1 MATTLYICFTD
12 TPWGSLPV
20 IKIDGREYAQMNAIA
35 RHISHFTGTAAG
47 SRHEAAFLDQI
58 ADVGAEFWYKF
69 APYLIES
76 EETVKVRT
84 VYEYE

>member
-69 APYLIES
+69 AGYFTEKD
-76 EETVKVRT
+76 ETVKVR
-84 VYEYE
+84 VCDVI